1 MKNFRLYIINMMM
14 LLMLASNLMGQITV
28 YSGLDGGSY
37 NQMALNMASVCSGL
51 KVELTK
57 GSVDNFR
64 KLMTKDGPVIAF
76 LQEDVIIDEQFK
88 DLQEGTFRLDG
99 LRVLLPLGLEEIHL
113 VVKADSRLKSL
124 KDLRGKRVNIGID
137 GQGTTITAKMIKEI
151 TKSQW
156 RDQSL
161 PWDSVIP
168 ALIARKIDAFIFVG
182 ATPVI
187 KFSEEYKDELKILPL
202 DDERLAEYY
211 HKTVIPAGAYPFV
224 TTDVVTYG
232 VKSLLVTNIDKMD
245 AKKTLIM
252 DKFVDELY
260 NASATLVS
268 TGHPKWSTLE
278 YDLTALDWIPYTYA
292 FDLFHPT
299 PKAGSDIHLLSGIQG
314 GSYETF
320 AHDIQKISNVVKSV
334 ETSKGSVDNF
344 RQLYRRESIYVSFM
358 QQDVLAQ
365 QRMEDIAYESE
376 YTKNMRVLLPLA
388 LEEIHLITRKSD
400 KITDI
405 KMLKKKRIAIGSVFQ
420 GTHLT
425 SKLIRD
431 IVKGEWIEVPM
442 PIDSVIVAM
451 QKKQIDG
458 FFFVGTAPVNLFQEL
473 PENSDLQ
480 ITPLLNPKL
489 EKVYTP
495 IVIKAG
501 TYKWQKTDVNTYA
514 VTSVLV
520 TNIQD
525 ETPEQRQRIEKLLN
539 DLKSNISTLQ
549 TNGHPKWK
557 EVTFDFKNVK
567 WEIYDVSKS
576 IFN

>member
-1 MKNFRLYIINMMM
+1 MENFRLYIVNM
-14 LLMLASNLMGQITV
+14 LMLMILASSSKSQITV
-28 YSGLDGGSY
+28 YSGLEGGSY
-37 NQMALNMASVCSGL
+37 NQMALDMANVCTGL
-51 KVELTK
+51 KIEKSK

-64 KLMTKDGPVIAF
+64 KLMTKDGPLIAF
-76 LQEDVIIDEQFK
+76 LQEDVIIDEQYK

-99 LRVLLPLGLEEIHL
+99 LRVILPLGLEEIHL
-113 VVKADSRLKSL
+113 VVKADSKLKGL
-124 KDLRGKRVNIGID
+124 KDLRGKRVNIGSD

-156 RDQSL
+156 RDHTL

-168 ALIARKIDAFIFVG
+168 ALLARKIDAFIFVG

-187 KFSEEYKDELKILPL
+187 KFTDEYKDQLKILPL
-202 DDERLAEYY
+202 DDDRLGEFY
-211 HKTVIPAGAYPFV
+211 HKTIIAAGAYPFV
-224 TTDVVTYG
+224 TSDVVTYG
-232 VKSLLVTNIDKMD
+232 VKSLLVTNLDKLD
-245 AKKTLIM
+245 AKNISQL
-252 DKFVDELY
+252 DNFVDELY
-260 NASATLVS
+260 KGSQTQLTN
-268 TGHPKWSTLE
+268 GHSKWKSVE
-278 YDLTALDWIPYTYA
+278 YDLSSIDWIPYAYA

-299 PKAGSDIHLLSGIQG
+299 PKAGSDLNLLSGITG

-320 AHDIQKISNVVKSV
+320 AHDIEKISGAVKSV
-334 ETSKGSVDNF
+334 TTSKGSVDNF
-344 RQLYRRESIYVSFM
+344 RQLYRRESIYLCFM

-365 QRMEDIAYESE
+365 QRMEDIAYETE
-376 YTKNMRVLLPLA
+376 YTKNMRVILPLA
-388 LEEIHLITRKSD
+388 FEEIHLITRKSD
-400 KITDI
+400 KITDV
-405 KMLKKKRIAIGSVFQ
+405 KMLKKKRIAIGSIFQ

-431 IVKGEWIEVPM
+431 IVKGEWIEIPM
-442 PIDSVIVAM
+442 PIDSVIIAM

-458 FFFVGTAPVNLFQEL
+458 FFFVGSSPVSKFLEL

-480 ITPLLNPKL
+480 IVSLNNPKL

-495 IVIKAG
+495 IIIKAG
-501 TYKWQKTDVNTYA
+501 TYPWQNTDVNTFA

-525 ETPEQRQRIEKLLN
+525 ETPEQRAQIEKLLN
-539 DLKSNISTLQ
+539 DIKSNISTLQ
-549 TNGHPKWK
+549 ATGHPKWK